1 MKPCVEVLSR
11 IMIREL
17 RFADSY
23 DSSEFSSRSSRTWR
37 FKQMQIGANLG
48 LIWHCRSRV
57 NLAVMPALELKRGLI
72 HAMDT

>member
-48 LIWHCRSRV
+48 LI
-57 NLAVMPALELKRGLI
+57 
-72 HAMDT
+72 

>member
-48 LIWHCRSRV
+48 LIWHCR